1 MNTHSPVY
9 SNGTRMGG
17 EEQADRTEKSV
28 RCFRMGMEEKDGY
41 KRKVRAS
48 ALCYLI
54 AMHGEE
60 VWAEGDTEELETT
73 LVRSRRSRE
82 R

>member
-1 MNTHSPVY
+1 
-9 SNGTRMGG
+9 
-17 EEQADRTEKSV
+17 
-28 RCFRMGMEEKDGY
+28 MEEKDGY

-60 VWAEGDTEELETT
+60 VWAEGDTEELDTT

-82 R
+82 MSTYEEKPRHRQPHHSLRGQGDGH